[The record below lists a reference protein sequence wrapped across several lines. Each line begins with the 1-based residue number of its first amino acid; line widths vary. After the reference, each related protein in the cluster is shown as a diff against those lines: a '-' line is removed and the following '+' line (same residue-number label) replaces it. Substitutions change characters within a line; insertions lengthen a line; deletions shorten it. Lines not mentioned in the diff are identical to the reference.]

1 MNDKQRLIV
10 GFSGMA
16 LGNTLLAVSSWLR
29 ADSIIL
35 TAGQLVVA
43 LSMVML
49 AAGYLFDFSQYEP
62 PNDNR
67 MWELFPTTVVLLGTT
82 ITAMGA
88 VLVILALIN

>member
-10 GFSGMA
+10 GFSGIA
-16 LGNTLLAVSSWLR
+16 LGNTLLALGSWLR

-35 TAGQLVVA
+35 TAGQIVVA
-43 LSMVML
+43 LSMAIV

-88 VLVILALIN
+88 VLVIVALIN